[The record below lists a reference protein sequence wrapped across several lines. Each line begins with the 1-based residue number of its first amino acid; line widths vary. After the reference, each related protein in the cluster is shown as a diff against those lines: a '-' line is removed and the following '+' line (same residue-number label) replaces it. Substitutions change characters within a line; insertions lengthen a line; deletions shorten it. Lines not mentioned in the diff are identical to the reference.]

1 MTRIELGGEG
11 FPIPKI
17 ALPDTL
23 VTDDVI
29 APITLVLEDGQDFEK
44 ANYVGLG
51 YTHFEVWAIGAAGGV
66 GGGEETYVRWDVAIT
81 TEVMPETEF
90 NAYKAEELRR
100 DSFTYPPGYHFS
112 FNDPVTG
119 EMLSLT
125 VEEMFDYR
133 HPGRQFRV
141 YTYSNPR
148 FLKGPNGG
156 GGGGGGL
163 HKVVGFLDDLDDVVP
178 VIVGEVGANALPGQG
193 VVNGLWDP
201 SPFSY
206 PNYPAP
212 YTGSY
217 GPEQHIYGWFATRYP
232 HVASIPPP
240 QPGDDGGASS
250 FGDVAQASGG
260 KGGAGS
266 IEWIDGV
273 KFFGSYGGAGGSGGS
288 LVAGGGGAGSM
299 SSDKAGRDGGWDGI
313 IGKGGG
319 GGRGGRV
326 YSSQYRPGQLYYPNW
341 MAVPNDGAL
350 MHSAPAAGGSPV
362 SYPSIIV
369 PATNGGQGSFSYG
382 DTSVY
387 GQRQF
392 KSNQLRYFRSYDYS
406 EGVQGELVEE
416 RAIPTDIPIFP
427 GGGGG
432 AKAPGKRYFG
442 SKAAGFSPNGAVI
455 IKIFKI

>member
-11 FPIPKI
+11 SPIPTI

-23 VTDDVI
+23 ITEDAI

-44 ANYVGLG
+44 ADYVGLG
-51 YTHFEVWAIGAAGGV
+51 YTHFEVWAIGAAGGM
-66 GGGEETYVRWDVAIT
+66 GGGEGDYIRWDWVVTQEAMPV
-81 TEVMPETEF
+81 TEW
-90 NAYKAEELRR
+90 NAWLAEQDRM
-100 DSFTYPPGYHFS
+100 DSFTYPAGYHFA

-119 EMLSLT
+119 EQRTLS
-125 VEEMFDYR
+125 VHDYR
-133 HPGRQFRV
+133 LYQHPGRVFNV

-148 FLKGPNGG
+148 LLKGPNGG

-163 HKVVGFLDDLDDVVP
+163 HKVTGLLADLDDVVP
-178 VIVGEVGANALPGQG
+178 VVVGQVGDDGAPGQG
-193 VVNGLWDP
+193 TVDALWDP
-201 SPFSY
+201 SPYAFDS
-206 PNYPAP
+206 YPAP

-217 GPEQHIYGWFATRYP
+217 GPDQHIDTWFTQRYP
-232 HVASIPPP
+232 HVAVIPPP
-240 QPGDDGGASS
+240 QPGEDGGASS

-260 KGGAGS
+260 KGGLGS
-266 IEWIDGV
+266 IEWIGGV

-299 SSDKAGRDGGWDGI
+299 SSDKNGKDGTWDGI

-326 YSSQYRPGQLYYPNW
+326 YSSQWRPGQVTYPNW
-341 MAVPNDGAL
+341 IPVPEDGAL
-350 MHSAPAAGGSPV
+350 MHADAAAYQAIHYPPV
-362 SYPSIIV
+362 IV

-392 KSNQLRYFRSYDYS
+392 KGNAIRYLRTWNPDGTLAS
-406 EGVQGELVEE
+406 EIAV
-416 RAIPTDIPIFP
+416 PTDSPVFP

-432 AKAPGKRYFG
+432 AKAPGKRWHG
-442 SKAAGFSPNGAVI
+442 SKAIGYSPNGAVI
-455 IKIFKI
+455 IKVYKI